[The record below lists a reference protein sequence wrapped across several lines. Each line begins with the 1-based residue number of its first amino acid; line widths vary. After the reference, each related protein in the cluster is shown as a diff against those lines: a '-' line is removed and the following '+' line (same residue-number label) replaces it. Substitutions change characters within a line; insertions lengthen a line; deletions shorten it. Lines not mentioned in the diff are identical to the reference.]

1 LDTKLETAV
10 NDIMHTIIRN
20 RKPITRQLLIQLA
33 ANHKQLYEK
42 GLLCYDDFKLLNKAL
57 SVIWYRE
64 FDSNIEFIFSP

>member
-1 LDTKLETAV
+1 MDSKLETAV
-10 NDIMHTIIRN
+10 NDIMVTIILN
-20 RKPITRQLLIQLA
+20 REPITRQLLIHLA

-42 GLLCYDDFKLLNKAL
+42 GILSYDDFKLLNKAI